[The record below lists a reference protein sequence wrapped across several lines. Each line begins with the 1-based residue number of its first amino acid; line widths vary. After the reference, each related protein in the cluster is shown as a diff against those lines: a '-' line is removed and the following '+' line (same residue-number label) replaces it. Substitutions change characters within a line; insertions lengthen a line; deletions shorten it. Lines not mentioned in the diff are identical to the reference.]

1 MAIKKVT
8 VNHTERNWFGD
19 YDEQRSDEML
29 LVSEEK
35 VAKAIERLHRRY
47 IGGKEWECLFV
58 TNDDGTGWR
67 LMHDKT
73 KGGKMVLRH
82 YTNMEYGG
90 WDTDQI
96 VGVAKAKSLILG
108 QKEKAQKF

>member
-29 LVSEEK
+29 FVTEEK

-47 IGGKEWECLFV
+47 LWGKEWDCLFV
-58 TNDDGTGWR
+58 TNDDNTGWR
-67 LMHDKT
+67 LMHDV
-73 KGGKMVLRH
+73 GQNGSMVLRH
-82 YTNMEYGG
+82 YTNMRYGG

-96 VGVAKAKSLILG
+96 VGVTKAKRLILG
-108 QKEKAQKF
+108 